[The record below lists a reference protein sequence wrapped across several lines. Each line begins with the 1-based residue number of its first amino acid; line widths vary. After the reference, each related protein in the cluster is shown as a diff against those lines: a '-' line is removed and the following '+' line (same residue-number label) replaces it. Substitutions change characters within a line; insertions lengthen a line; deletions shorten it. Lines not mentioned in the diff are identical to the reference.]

1 MLDWIL
7 GITILFFMF
16 FGLYKGLVREVFG
29 FLSLLLGLYFAF
41 QYMGE
46 LSGIIISIFSDIPA
60 WLLPPLSF
68 AIIFSGLLILG
79 RILSNI
85 LTKILSWV
93 MLGWAN
99 RIGGA
104 LIGLFKGLILASI
117 FALILG
123 FFATPISALNKAINN
138 SYIYPIVLNVAPF
151 TYDLLTKILPEGEK
165 TFDELKDNVPDFE
178 IPDALDQLKYLQELE
193 KLTSSDADSI

>member
-46 LSGIIISIFSDIPA
+46 LSGIINSIFSQIPA

-79 RILSNI
+79 RILSNL

-117 FALILG
+117 FSLILG
-123 FFATPISALNKAINN
+123 FFATPISALNKAIND

-178 IPDALDQLKYLQELE
+178 IPEALDQLKYLQELE